1 MPRGE
6 YAKVEHAAIEIV
18 RAAEQARGWEVGPQL
33 GQRAQRKAGCDLLSM
48 PPDGGPRHPV
58 EVKGWGAPLIAAE
71 DSFSY
76 PAEVNREQYD
86 RAKHDPN
93 WRLEIVAN
101 LTAFLAGTG
110 QSQRLTLT
118 GAEVTER
125 AYPKL
130 YRVCLDGFADRVSEG
145 SKG

>member
-6 YAKVEHAAIEIV
+6 YANVEHAAIEII

-33 GQRAQRKAGCDLLSM
+33 GQRAQRKAGCDLLST
-48 PPDGGPRHPV
+48 PPGGGPPHPV

-76 PAEVNREQYD
+76 PAEVNGEQYC
-86 RAKHDPN
+86 RAKQDPN

-110 QSQRLTLT
+110 QPERLTLT
-118 GAEVTER
+118 GAEVVER
-125 AYPKL
+125 AYPRL
-130 YRVCLDGFADRVSEG
+130 YRVTLDGLADRVTG
-145 SKG
+145 GQKG